1 MRGIVLG
8 LTLSW
13 MLHGIVVASETPIQ
27 AGLFRNAV
35 QPILSKAGCN
45 SGACH
50 GAAAGKNGFKLSLR
64 GYDDEGDFRAIAKNA
79 FGRRLDAA
87 DPGQSLLL
95 TKASGGTPHKG
106 GVRFET
112 NSTEYKIL
120 ADWIANG
127 APEPGAADPR
137 IERIELLPAQ
147 SRLKIGAEIQL
158 SVRAYF
164 SNGESQDVT
173 RWAKYSAS
181 NQAVTIVDD
190 AGKAKV
196 VGNGEGAITAWYLSR
211 IAIANVAAPNEKM
224 IPDDQFKNLPRA
236 NFIDELVL
244 EKLKDLNIP
253 PSSGADDAVF
263 LRRVFIDTIG
273 TLPTAD
279 EARAFLADT
288 SSDKR
293 ARLIDALL
301 ERSEYVDYWSYKWSD
316 LLLVNSEK
324 LKADAMWSYY
334 RWVREN
340 VARNTPWD
348 EFVRG
353 VVTASGGT
361 LENGAACF
369 YVLHGDPSDSTETI
383 TQAFMGLAI
392 NCAKCHN
399 HPLEKWTNDQ
409 YFEMA
414 NLLAR
419 VRSKNGAGEGN
430 KIVFCSADG
439 DLIQPLTGKARAPR
453 PLDGTAIPIEATADR
468 REHLANWLVS
478 KNNPYFARAVVNR
491 VWANY
496 FNSGLVMNVDD
507 MRVTNPPS
515 NEKLLAAAAQFLID
529 KKYDL
534 KALMRAILN
543 SSTYQRD
550 SRTLPENASDSRY
563 YARYYPRRIMAEVLL
578 DAMSQVTGSPT
589 KFPKYPDGYRA
600 MQLPDSSVD
609 SYFLKSFGRP
619 NRLITCECER
629 TGEPSMAQALHIS
642 NGDTLNQKLEAKENA
657 ISKALAA
664 KLPIERIVDDVF
676 LGALSRFPS
685 ADEKAK
691 ILAVVAKTDPK
702 DLRGA
707 VEDVYWGVLSSK
719 EFLFNR

>member
-1 MRGIVLG
+1 
-8 LTLSW
+8 